1 MKKNKLYDRIK
12 HNKKQQQLKIYKNSG
27 QIRDYCQFF
36 NKLNHK
42 REKIKFEMKTY

>member
-1 MKKNKLYDRIK
+1 MKKNKLYDRI
-12 HNKKQQQLKIYKNSG
+12 KQQQLKIYKNSG

-42 REKIKFEMKTY
+42 KKNEI